1 MRIPVIIFLLSISIH
16 SSGQFVYFLNK
27 AVKQIENKEI
37 EKAELLLLNLIK
49 KNPNKAEAYYNLGN
63 LYFSIDSFDK
73 AKVCFTSTVNIKCD
87 SNLKAKSYF
96 NLGNT
101 YIKKS
106 DFKSAINAYTQS
118 LIFRINDPFA
128 IHNLCYALKKQE
140 QQQNQ
145 QNQDKQNQ
153 DKQNQENKD
162 NKEDKQNQPDE
173 KQEQKQDKPEKSNEL
188 TKRQADILLDALKN
202 QEKQLREQKYKELQK
217 NHKQKSNGKDW

>member
-1 MRIPVIIFLLSISIH
+1 MRILIIIFLLSISIN

-27 AVKQIENKEI
+27 ALKQIENKEL
-37 EKAELLLLNLIK
+37 EKAELVLLNLIK
-49 KNPNKAEAYYNLGN
+49 KNPNRAETYYNLGN

-73 AKVCFTSTVNIKCD
+73 AKVCYTSSVNIKCD

-106 DFKSAINAYTQS
+106 DFKSAINSYTQS
-118 LIFRINDPFA
+118 LIYRNNDPFA

-153 DKQNQENKD
+153 ENKD
-162 NKEDKQNQPDE
+162 NKENKQNQPE
-173 KQEQKQDKPEKSNEL
+173 ENQEQKQDKPEKSNEL

-217 NHKQKSNGKDW
+217 NQKQKSNGKDW